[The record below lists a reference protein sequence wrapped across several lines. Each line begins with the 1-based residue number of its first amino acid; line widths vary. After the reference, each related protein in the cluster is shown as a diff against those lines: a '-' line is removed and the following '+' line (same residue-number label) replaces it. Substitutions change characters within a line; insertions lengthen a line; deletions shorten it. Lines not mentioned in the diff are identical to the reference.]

1 MKGPSADRRSRLK
14 IAYFDCFAGISGD
27 MTLGALIDCGADQAQ
42 LDAVVESLR
51 LGDEVTV
58 DVRRESRGHVAGTRV
73 VVETRDRV
81 ERTVP
86 KLRATIEKADMPA
99 TVRSRAI
106 NAINRLARAE
116 SEIHGVPEERV
127 HLHELGGADTL
138 VDIVGAFWLLHA
150 LQVDHCYA
158 SALPAPRGTKGDMPL
173 PAPASLRVLA
183 GTGAVLQP
191 VNSERELVTPTGAA
205 ILAAGATFHRP
216 AMSLHR
222 VGYGVGAHAA
232 PGNLLAV
239 WIGEEA
245 TTQAGVTLIETNLDD
260 MASNLVAALSE
271 DLMAAGALDVAV
283 VPALMKKGR
292 PGHLLTVMAPPELV
306 GPLTDHLLRHS
317 TTLGV
322 RLHQVD
328 RVIAGR
334 RVIEV
339 ATPLGNARV
348 KVKELGGQAIDL
360 TPEYEDCRRIS
371 REKGVDL
378 REVMRVVAGSARRQ
392 LGLGLRRG
400 FSTAGPWRG
409 RSTRRLQPRSNSVC
423 RAGVPSRAW
432 PRSWWAMTRR
442 RRRTCRLS
450 SAMPTTSASSRRTTD
465 CRRAQPPKSSWRSSS
480 A

>member
-1 MKGPSADRRSRLK
+1 MKEGSAGRSAQMK

-27 MTLGALIDCGADQAQ
+27 MTLGALIDCGADRAQ
-42 LDAVVESLR
+42 LDAVVEALR
-51 LGDEVTV
+51 LGDEVTL

-86 KLRATIEKADMPA
+86 RLRETIEKAEMPEP
-99 TVRSRAI
+99 VRSRAI
-106 NAINRLARAE
+106 EAIDRLARAE
-116 SEIHGVPEERV
+116 SEIHGVPEEKV

-138 VDIVGAFWLLHA
+138 IDVVGAFWLLHA
-150 LQVDHCYA
+150 LEVDRCYA
-158 SALPAPRGTKGDMPL
+158 SALPAPHGLKGDMPL

-191 VNSERELVTPTGAA
+191 VDSGRELVTPTGAA
-205 ILAAGATFHRP
+205 ILAVGAIFDRP
-216 AMSLHR
+216 AMALHR

-239 WIGEEA
+239 WIGEEV
-245 TTQAGVTLIETNLDD
+245 TTPAGVTLIETNLDD
-260 MASNLVAALSE
+260 MAPNLVAALSE

-322 RLHQVD
+322 RLREVD

-339 ATPLGNARV
+339 ATPLGKARV
-348 KVKELGGQAIDL
+348 KVKELGGQAVDL
-360 TPEYEDCRRIS
+360 APEYEDCRRIS
-371 REKGVDL
+371 REKGIDL
-378 REVMRVVAGSARRQ
+378 REVMRVVADSARRELC
-392 LGLGLRRG
+392 LG
-400 FSTAGPWRG
+400 
-409 RSTRRLQPRSNSVC
+409 
-423 RAGVPSRAW
+423 
-432 PRSWWAMTRR
+432 
-442 RRRTCRLS
+442 
-450 SAMPTTSASSRRTTD
+450 
-465 CRRAQPPKSSWRSSS
+465 
-480 A
+480 